1 MTKSRKIKII
11 SAVVGIAVAVGIGV
25 SVTRKPKVAYETE
38 VVGKGT
44 VVREVS
50 VTGSIA
56 PSKKISLQPEVGGKV
71 AKVAAVEG
79 ADVKAGDVLIELD
92 TRDVAAKVAS
102 QRAAAD
108 SARARLAELVA
119 GATPQELAL
128 AETALATASSKRD
141 SAIAAKAD
149 AQTSLENAK
158 TNYANVVAKA
168 ASLMS
173 GKLDAF
179 LLDYEK
185 ADADARDAV
194 ERLAGPMYTSSGL
207 LTFSTLNASVEQEAV
222 STRTDAKARLTE
234 LTAAVAAIKAAG
246 TAEAALNSYAVVA
259 ADLSSVKKHLEASRE
274 VLNYASGLSSATL
287 STYQTNV
294 GAALSSINLVI
305 QTLSADKSN
314 VDLQQKLNASEVTSA
329 QISVSNAQAAL
340 SSATYAVD
348 TSEKALAQAKADL
361 DLKKTG
367 NRAEVIAAQRARVA
381 AEDAALAGLVAELG
395 KRTIVAPLDAVVTEV
410 TTEPGES
417 VQPSQVVVTLNAK
430 GKFEIVSNVSEVDI
444 ASVAIGQ
451 PVSVTLDAFPT
462 VEKWTGKVVTVNP
475 AEKVVEGVI
484 FYETKIVF
492 DQEDPR
498 LKSGMTANLD
508 IETGRREN
516 ALRVP
521 LRAIRTKP
529 GRSYVELLVSG
540 APQERGVKIGIE
552 NSQYAEVLEGL
563 SEGETVIVA
572 TSEKK

>member
-25 SVTRKPKVAYETE
+25 SVTRKPKVSYETE
-38 VVGKGT
+38 VVGKGI

-50 VTGSIA
+50 VTGSIV

-71 AKVAAVEG
+71 SRVAVTEG

-92 TRDVAAKVAS
+92 TRDIAAKVAS

-128 AETALATASSKRD
+128 AETALATATSKRD
-141 SAIAAKAD
+141 SSVAAKAD
-149 AQTSLENAK
+149 AQKSLENAK

-173 GKLDAF
+173 GKLDSF
-179 LLDYEK
+179 LLDYDK

-207 LTFSTLNASVEQEAV
+207 LTFSTLNAAAEQNAV

-234 LTAAVAAIKAAG
+234 LTAAVAAIKVAG

-259 ADLSSVKKHLEASRE
+259 SDLSTIKRHLEASRE
-274 VLNYASGLSSATL
+274 VLNYSSGLSSATL

-294 GAALSSINLVI
+294 SAGLASINLII

-329 QISVSNAQAAL
+329 QISVSNAEAAL
-340 SSATYAVD
+340 SAASYAIQ
-348 TSEKALAQAKADL
+348 TSEKAIAQAKADL

-367 NRAEVIAAQRARVA
+367 NRSEVIAAQRARVA
-381 AEDAALAGLVAELG
+381 AEDAALAGLLADFS

-410 TTEPGES
+410 STEPGEII
-417 VQPSQVVVTLNAK
+417 QPSQVVVTLNAK

-444 ASVAIGQ
+444 ASVTIGQ

-462 VEKWTGKVVTVNP
+462 TEKWTGKVVTVNP

-529 GRSYVELLVSG
+529 GRTYVELLVGGQS
-540 APQERGVKIGIE
+540 QERDVKIGIE
-552 NSQYAEVLEGL
+552 NSQYAEVLGGL